1 MRPEAWQRVQ
11 ELFHA
16 ALERQ
21 PEERTAFL
29 AAECRGEGQLRE
41 QVERLLADHG
51 NAGDFL
57 ESSPLEGLHPTSDLT
72 QPTAARITTF
82 GPYRSVRELGR
93 GGMGSV
99 YLADRTDGRF
109 HRQVAIKVVHPGIES
124 EEILRRFHQE
134 SQILANLD
142 HANIAGLFDG
152 GTTDDGRPY
161 FVMEYVEGEAI
172 DEYCDTRRLSID
184 ERLALFCEVC
194 DAVDFAHQHNVVH
207 RDLKPTNI
215 LVTTDGVPKLLDF
228 GIAKILQ
235 PELFPFTVAQTRTN
249 LWLMTPE
256 YASPEQVL
264 GKPITPATDV
274 YALGVVLYELL
285 TGRQPLELKVRSVSE
300 IVESVSKVD
309 PPTPSS
315 AISRLTD
322 DEEGC
327 ESDDSLTGVC
337 AARATTRRE
346 LRHRLAGDVDGIVMM
361 ALRKRP
367 EKRYPSAAALAD
379 DIRRHQSG
387 LPVRTRQVTAAY
399 RSGRFLRKRLFGS
412 PASVV
417 TTAAVAILVLWLTA
431 LLSRHLLPDRI
442 AQWIPVVS
450 TRQAPPDP
458 ETAVEDPLFAFKEKD
473 WILITDFENV
483 TDDPRLDETVEG
495 LLTRELGRSRYLNL
509 VPRYRVHDALR
520 LIGEPPDSLVTA
532 SLGREVALL
541 DRDIRLLLSGR
552 VEKIGSRT
560 LLTVGLVDP
569 VQGATVASFTEES
582 PDSSELVSATRRL
595 SVRIRQGLGE
605 DPHVIEATESALAG
619 ITIPSALALELFAE
633 ADAAIAAYDSPAA
646 ERLLVLAIKDDP
658 DFASAYLHLAW
669 TVRNQGRPE
678 KEFLD
683 FAERAFE
690 LSGTA
695 SEQEQLFIRGSYD
708 HMLRNYDEA
717 ISTYRALLAKYPDH
731 YWANAN
737 LVALYGSSPM
747 ALPYVTKVVDLR
759 PFHFDSN
766 WDAAWFLSIHEA
778 DPDAA
783 EPYVE
788 RARELLTV
796 LETPGGHSYGS
807 GWVLTYPVRRLWL
820 AGKLREAE
828 SAVNTQL
835 NSLLARSEPGGLMS
849 KADEGL
855 ARSIASFL
863 LTLGK
868 LRAAEEVILKLG
880 EPAFMHENMAR
891 VAFFRG
897 DKEALRRH
905 LLGAL
910 DLPKDRRD
918 PDNRDFLMPQLVA
931 RADLTA
937 QLPQVVLSVERS
949 NPMAGYVELAQGE
962 LAAVSGQT
970 TEAIRLLQKGIGLL
984 RMGNCAHFLA
994 TETLSR
1000 ALQEQGDLRG
1010 AIEVLSRTR
1019 NQRIPAV
1026 FASAGAFWI
1035 HCQAELARL
1044 YRETGQDQNAAEIE
1058 ASLLELLSLAD
1069 PDHPILVD
1077 LSHLAEHTPE
1087 VLAAAPGAS

>member
-1 MRPEAWQRVQ
+1 MRPETWQRVQ

-29 AAECRGEGQLRE
+29 AAECRGERQLRE

-51 NAGDFL
+51 DAGDFL
-57 ESSPLEGLHPTSDLT
+57 ESSPLEDLHPTGDHT
-72 QPTAARITTF
+72 QPAAARVITF

-99 YLADRTDGRF
+99 YLADRTDGQF

-124 EEILRRFHQE
+124 EDILRRFHQE
-134 SQILANLD
+134 GQILANLD

-161 FVMEYVEGEAI
+161 FVMEYIEGEAI

-184 ERLALFCEVC
+184 DRLALFCDVC

-215 LVTTDGVPKLLDF
+215 LVTADGVPKLLDF
-228 GIAKILQ
+228 GVAKILQ

-274 YALGVVLYELL
+274 FALGVVLYELL
-285 TGRQPLELKVRSVSE
+285 TGRRPLELKVRSVSE
-300 IVESVSKVD
+300 IVETVSKVY

-315 AISRLTD
+315 AISPLTD
-322 DEEGC
+322 SKEGY

-399 RSGRFLRKRLFGS
+399 RSGRFLRRRLFGS

-431 LLSRHLLPDRI
+431 LLSRPLLPDRI

-450 TRQAPPDP
+450 TRQATSGPG
-458 ETAVEDPLFAFKEKD
+458 TVVEDPLFAFKERD
-473 WILITDFENV
+473 WILVTDFENV
-483 TDDPRLDETVEG
+483 TDDPQLDETVES
-495 LLTRELGRSRYLNL
+495 LLTQELGRSRYLNL

-532 SLGREVALL
+532 PLGREVALL

-582 PDSSELVSATRRL
+582 ADSSELVSATRRL

-619 ITIPSALALELFAE
+619 INIPSALALQLFAE
-633 ADAAIAAYDSPAA
+633 AEAAIQALDNPVA
-646 ERLLVLAIKDDP
+646 EQLLILAIEDDP
-658 DFASAYLHLAW
+658 DFASAYIYLAHA
-669 TVRNQGRPE
+669 VRNQRRPE
-678 KEFLD
+678 KEYLD
-683 FAERAFE
+683 FAERALE

-731 YWANAN
+731 YWANNN
-737 LVALYGSSPM
+737 LAALYASSAM
-747 ALPYVTKVVDLR
+747 ALPYVTKLVDLR

-766 WDAAWFLSIHEA
+766 WDAAWILAIHEA

-796 LETPGGHSYGS
+796 VETPGGHSYGS
-807 GWVLTYPVRRLWL
+807 GWVLTFPARRLWL

-828 SAVNTQL
+828 SAANILLSST
-835 NSLLARSEPGGLMS
+835 LARSEPGGLMS

-855 ARSIASFL
+855 ARSIGNFL

-868 LRAAEEVILKLG
+868 HRAAEDVFLKLG
-880 EPAFMHENMAR
+880 EPAFMHENLTR

-910 DLPKDRRD
+910 DLPEDRRD
-918 PDNRDFLMPQLVA
+918 PDNRDFLMPQLLA

-937 QLPQVVLSVERS
+937 QLQQVVLSVERS

-970 TEAIRLLQKGIGLL
+970 TEAIRLLQQGIGLL
-984 RMGNCAHFLA
+984 RMGNGAHFLA